1 MLVINLLKL
10 KAQPFF
16 LIEQA
21 SVVTMLTITVAFFL
35 ILLILGIRKSY
46 KLKAENERLSERSNV
61 SSNEDNKVY
70 RDFREGHLYDN
81 C

>member
-1 MLVINLLKL
+1 MLIINLLKL
-10 KAQPFF
+10 DFQPFF
-16 LIEQA
+16 LIEQT
-21 SVVTMLTITVAFFL
+21 SVVTMLTITVTFFL

-61 SSNEDNKVY
+61 SSDEDNKVY